1 MSFIIPDLI
10 IESILRDGFN
20 NARRDNTVI
29 DDIFEDLTLAFNSK
43 KYGESEVEKIKKIIN
58 DQEVSIVHSFNLVNS
73 NLPCISIQ
81 LADDRENENEA
92 HMGNYVSNLVLPL
105 TDPDELAAL
114 IYVDDITPT
123 SYNVLTG
130 AVLVPDSVN
139 LAGVHANLLFEDS
152 AGAIHTIIGGIINEP
167 GSKQFMVEK
176 GGSVALGSGGI
187 IKSSLDYKIYQKRGN
202 IESTQLILGI
212 HTKEALLT
220 KYLYILVKY
229 FMLSRRDDLIARGLQ
244 LNTYTGSDFTRNME
258 YVADVVYTRF
268 FNVSGRVQHQWRSDK
283 VQLIDNVEVNVTV
296 PKDRAGNEE
305 LGLTDSTIKVKE

>member
-1 MSFIIPDLI
+1 MSFKLPDLI
-10 IESILRDGFN
+10 VESIIRDGFN
-20 NARRDNTVI
+20 NARRDNSVI
-29 DDIFEDLTLAFNSK
+29 DDVFEDLTLAFNSK
-43 KYGESEVEKIKKIIN
+43 KYGESEVEKIKKVIN
-58 DQEVSIVHSFNLVNS
+58 DQEVSLVHSFNLVNS

-81 LADDRENENEA
+81 LTDDRENENEA
-92 HMGNYVSNLVLPL
+92 HMGNYIGNQDIQI

-130 AVLVPDSVN
+130 AVKVPDGVN
-139 LAGVHANLLFEDS
+139 LAGVHANLLFQDS
-152 AGAIHTIIGGIINEP
+152 TGTLHTIIGGIINET
-167 GSKQFMVEK
+167 GIKQFMVEK
-176 GGSVALGSGGI
+176 GGEVALGAGGL
-187 IKSSLDYKIYQKRGN
+187 IKSSLDYKLYQRRGN

-244 LNTYTGSDFTRNME
+244 LNTYTGSDFSRNME
-258 YVADVVYTRF
+258 YAGDIVYTRF

-283 VQLIDNVEVNVTV
+283 VQLIDNVEVNVKV

-305 LGLTDSTIKVKE
+305 LDLEDSTVQVLE

>member
-10 IESILRDGFN
+10 VESIIRDGFN
-20 NARRDNTVI
+20 NARRDNSVI
-29 DDIFEDLTLAFNSK
+29 DDVFEDLTLAFNSK

-81 LADDRENENEA
+81 LSDDRENENEA
-92 HMGNYVSNLVLPL
+92 HMGNYVSNLVIPM

-130 AVLVPDSVN
+130 AVLVDDSVN

-152 AGAIHTIIGGIINEP
+152 AGALHTIIGGIINEP
-167 GSKQFMVEK
+167 GTKQFMVEK

-229 FMLSRRDDLIARGLQ
+229 FMLSRKDDLIARGLQ

-258 YVADVVYTRF
+258 YIADVVYTRF

-283 VQLIDNVEVNVTV
+283 VQLIDNVEVNVKV

-305 LGLTDSTIKVKE
+305 LGLTDSTVQVKE